1 MERGILEPGAYAS
14 VKWLVAENDLAQAIA
29 VDASDAFPGVLATA
43 RMIALME
50 VAAARALR
58 PLLAEGELSVGVM
71 VEVSHSAPTPLGAN
85 VQAMA
90 RFLRLEGKVYVFEV
104 WASDDGGEIGRGVHK
119 RAIVSTDRL
128 INGALRR
135 RSANNH
141 QM

>member
-1 MERGILEPGAYAS
+1 MDRRILEPGAFAS
-14 VKWLVAENDLAQAIA
+14 VKWLVAENDLAPAIA

-50 VAAARALR
+50 VGAARALR
-58 PLLAEGELSVGVM
+58 RLLAEGELSVGVI
-71 VEVSHSAPTPLGAN
+71 VEVSHSAPTAFGAN

-104 WASDDGGEIGRGVHK
+104 LASDDGGEIGRGVHK

-128 INGALRR
+128 INGAL
-135 RSANNH
+135 
-141 QM
+141 